1 MKIDHIALYC
11 IDLEAMRE
19 FWMKH
24 FSCTSNEQY
33 HNTRTGL
40 KTYILTFPEGSA
52 RLEIMQRP
60 EVTEPLT
67 EVYRAGYIHMS
78 VAVGS
83 KEVVDGKTK
92 ELQSDGYECLSG
104 PRTTGDGYYESCIA
118 GPEGI
123 LIEIT
128 V

>member
-11 IDLEAMRE
+11 IDLEGMRT
-19 FWMKH
+19 FFIKY
-24 FSCTSNEQY
+24 FSCESNEQY
-33 HNTRTGL
+33 HNSRTGL
-40 KTYILTFPEGSA
+40 RTYILSFPDGGA

-67 EVYRAGYIHMS
+67 EAMRAGYIHMS

-83 KEVVDGKTK
+83 KEAVDQKTQQ
-92 ELQSDGYECLSG
+92 LVQAGYACLSG
-104 PRTTGDGYYESCIA
+104 PRTTGDGYYESCIE

-128 V
+128 E